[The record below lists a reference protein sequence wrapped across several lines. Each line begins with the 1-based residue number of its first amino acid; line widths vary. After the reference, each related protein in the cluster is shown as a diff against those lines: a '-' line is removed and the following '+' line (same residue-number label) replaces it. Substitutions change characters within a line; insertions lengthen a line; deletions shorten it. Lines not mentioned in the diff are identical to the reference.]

1 MTRICLLTKCLTFDK
16 IPTVLDSFKHSS
28 LRSHL
33 DLEEFK
39 LHIHNS
45 FDLHVAY
52 MYSYNYTKNILPAG
66 VFTMCG
72 PSTLLEALFFPL

>member
-1 MTRICLLTKCLTFDK
+1 MYAKSK
-16 IPTVLDSFKHSS
+16 VKHHGPKGPSTYI
-28 LRSHL
+28 
-33 DLEEFK
+33 DLQEFK

-45 FDLHVAY
+45 FDRHVAY